1 MARLQLLLLITS
13 CLSSLVA
20 APNTVVIVR
29 HAEKESTGAD
39 PALTKAGAERAR
51 LLARMIQ
58 DVKVS
63 AIFSSDKLR
72 TQQTAGPS
80 AEFLKLKPVT
90 VPAADVT
97 GLSER
102 ILDQSGEAVL
112 VVGHSNT
119 VPEIVKALGGPAD
132 LAIDESE
139 YDKLFVLTLR
149 PGQSAVL
156 VVLRYGVNAKAA
168 SSGGGL

>member
-1 MARLQLLLLITS
+1 MSR
-13 CLSSLVA
+13 
-20 APNTVVIVR
+20 
-29 HAEKESTGAD
+29 
-39 PALTKAGAERAR
+39 
-51 LLARMIQ
+51 
-58 DVKVS
+58 S

-72 TQQTAGPS
+72 TQQTAGPA
-80 AEFLKLKPVT
+80 AETLKLRPVA
-90 VPAADVT
+90 VPASDVA
-97 GLSER
+97 GLSKR
-102 ILDQSGEAVL
+102 ILAQTGEAVL

-149 PGQSAVL
+149 PGQSPVL
-156 VVLRYGVNAKAA
+156 LVLRYGAGAKAA